1 MLTDWDITINAE
13 MGYLFYNLV
22 FIQLEF
28 RGYGRVV
35 PSIRKYL
42 KEF

>member
-22 FIQLEF
+22 FIQLEY
-28 RGYGRVV
+28 RGTEELSL
-35 PSIRKYL
+35 PSVNI
-42 KEF
+42 